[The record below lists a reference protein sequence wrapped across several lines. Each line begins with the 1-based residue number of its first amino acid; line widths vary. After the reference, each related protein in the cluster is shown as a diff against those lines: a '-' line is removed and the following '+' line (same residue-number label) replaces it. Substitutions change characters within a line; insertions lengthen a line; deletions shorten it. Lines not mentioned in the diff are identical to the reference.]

1 LPTDRFLRKE
11 RVPPS
16 DAGSIAMTTTPTPI
30 SSVGNAARGTLHA
43 GGAGSVLAV
52 FRRSFYVRF
61 GSDLVCVGPLA
72 LRRGPLNA
80 LYATVDPVSWLDSG
94 LAPGAEV
101 RSDGR
106 RLEVDDR
113 FAFDFGPADVWEP
126 PAAPLS
132 AIAPLDAGVQLL
144 AAMARQRSPGGLG
157 ALLWL
162 PANTLDENAFE
173 ASDPLL
179 RAALPPVAAVRR
191 WLAAALARVEAPP
204 PAIDALIGLGP
215 GLTPS
220 GDDFLCGAMAAL
232 HYLHRADV
240 ASRLAAIVLPRL
252 SATNLISAA
261 YLRCAS
267 TGDASSVLFDVLDC
281 LHAADEVLLAQRLDA
296 VDRVGHTSGW
306 DCLAG
311 AGAVCAEIAVFRSA
325 HAGDQRGLAVLPPCN
340 DDTG

>member
-1 LPTDRFLRKE
+1 
-11 RVPPS
+11 
-16 DAGSIAMTTTPTPI
+16 MTSTPI
-30 SSVGNAARGTLHA
+30 ASLGNAARATLHA
-43 GGAGSVLAV
+43 GRGGSVLAV
-52 FRRSFYVRF
+52 FRRSFYVCF
-61 GSDLVCVGPLA
+61 GTDLVCVGPLA
-72 LRRGPLNA
+72 LGRGPLNA
-80 LYATVDPVSWLDSG
+80 LYATPDSASWLDRG

-101 RSDGR
+101 RSHGR
-106 RLEVDDR
+106 GLEVDDR
-113 FAFDFGPADVWEP
+113 FAFDFATADVWQP

-132 AIAPLDAGVQLL
+132 AIASLDAGVQLL

-162 PANTLDENAFE
+162 PANVLNEKAFE
-173 ASDPLL
+173 AVDPLL
-179 RAALPPVAAVRR
+179 RAAMPPVAALRR
-191 WLAAALARVEAPP
+191 WLAAALAQVEAPP

-232 HYLHRADV
+232 HYLRRADV

-281 LHAADEVLLAQRLDA
+281 LRAADEVLLAQRLDA

-311 AGAVCAEIAVFRSA
+311 AVAVCAEIAVFRSA
-325 HAGDQRGLAVLPPCN
+325 CACDQHGLAVLRPCN
-340 DDTG
+340 DDTS

>member
-281 LHAADEVLLAQRLDA
+281 LHAADELLLAQRLDA

>member
-1 LPTDRFLRKE
+1 
-11 RVPPS
+11 
-16 DAGSIAMTTTPTPI
+16 
-30 SSVGNAARGTLHA
+30 
-43 GGAGSVLAV
+43 
-52 FRRSFYVRF
+52 
-61 GSDLVCVGPLA
+61 
-72 LRRGPLNA
+72 LNA
-80 LYATVDPVSWLDSG
+80 LYATPDSASWLDRG

-101 RSDGR
+101 RSHGR
-106 RLEVDDR
+106 GLEVDDR

-281 LHAADEVLLAQRLDA
+281 LHAADELLLAQRLDA